1 MLVDPDGREIEAVN
15 VPPSSSPCEL
25 TQTNPTPPPIIKV
38 ENSTATQTTTLSPGE
53 LQTIRETAA
62 RVFPKEKE
70 KNTTPQKS
78 SDKMSGG
85 IVWTTNN

>member
-1 MLVDPDGREIEAVN
+1 LSGGY
-15 VPPSSSPCEL
+15 
-25 TQTNPTPPPIIKV
+25 
-38 ENSTATQTTTLSPGE
+38 TATQTTTLSPGE